1 MTSSFSPKT
10 RKIGPKPGD
19 VATQKRDAPATEPT
33 EKAKAELM
41 AAGVALPDQAAM
53 RRYRLDRVLGEL
65 KARGLCG
72 ILLFDPVNIRYA
84 LDARNMSIWTSRN
97 FSRAVFIRTDGYTI
111 LWDFDR
117 CEHLSD
123 HLPLITE
130 HREGAGAYYF
140 AHGDKETH
148 YAHDFADQIAALY
161 GQSGKGTLA
170 VDCMDLEVITAL
182 SDRNVTV
189 TTGQVVM
196 EHARLIKG
204 PDEIKAMK
212 CAAFACQASV
222 AEMQAALKP
231 GLSEVELW
239 SVLHAGNIA
248 RGGEWIETRLLA
260 SGPRTNPWMAE
271 AGPRILE
278 DGDILAFDT
287 DMIGLYGYICDMSRS
302 WLVGDGPATAKQIE
316 LYCAAYDHVM
326 TNTQLLGP
334 GVSFK
339 DLTFMG
345 DNHAPQYKA
354 HQYCVKMHG
363 VGLCDE
369 FPSIYYPD
377 QFIEGAADYTL
388 APGMVL
394 SVETFVGEVGGK
406 EGIKLENEVLI
417 THDGHEVITDYP
429 FEPRLLGQI

>member
-1 MTSSFSPKT
+1 
-10 RKIGPKPGD
+10 
-19 VATQKRDAPATEPT
+19 
-33 EKAKAELM
+33 
-41 AAGVALPDQAAM
+41 
-53 RRYRLDRVLGEL
+53 
-65 KARGLCG
+65 
-72 ILLFDPVNIRYA
+72 
-84 LDARNMSIWTSRN
+84 
-97 FSRAVFIRTDGYTI
+97 
-111 LWDFDR
+111 
-117 CEHLSD
+117 
-123 HLPLITE
+123 
-130 HREGAGAYYF
+130 
-140 AHGDKETH
+140 
-148 YAHDFADQIAALY
+148 
-161 GQSGKGTLA
+161 
-170 VDCMDLEVITAL
+170 
-182 SDRNVTV
+182 
-189 TTGQVVM
+189 
-196 EHARLIKG
+196 
-204 PDEIKAMK
+204 
-212 CAAFACQASV
+212 
-222 AEMQAALKP
+222 
-231 GLSEVELW
+231 
-239 SVLHAGNIA
+239 
-248 RGGEWIETRLLA
+248 
-260 SGPRTNPWMAE
+260 MAE